1 MKFCHFK
8 NFKAALMFVLLMGT
22 KAFAAQVVI
31 VSDIDDTIKRSH
43 ILGVT
48 HGVATAA
55 LSTPEFSG
63 MAELYTELASEF
75 KARSKE
81 VKIYYV
87 SNAPEGIMNKPHEEL
102 LDFNKFPKGELVLAG
117 LFEKNHK
124 ENVISKIIETENP
137 ETVIFLGDNGE
148 DDVYVYNNM
157 TKKYSTRAIKFST
170 YIRVAY
176 HIDQEAVRGEKV
188 GKPLF
193 ENQMGFATATEISY
207 DLFSKDLIG
216 ETAVVNIA
224 QSTLSPNLLLPEK
237 LHSDTKTH
245 LPYWY
250 DCRDHK
256 VAPIP
261 QGLAT
266 FEILENHN
274 LWLAER
280 CAKAPENKRELIE
293 EELKKI
299 KR

>member
-1 MKFCHFK
+1 
-8 NFKAALMFVLLMGT
+8 
-22 KAFAAQVVI
+22 
-31 VSDIDDTIKRSH
+31 
-43 ILGVT
+43 
-48 HGVATAA
+48 
-55 LSTPEFSG
+55 
-63 MAELYTELASEF
+63 
-75 KARSKE
+75 
-81 VKIYYV
+81 
-87 SNAPEGIMNKPHEEL
+87 
-102 LDFNKFPKGELVLAG
+102 
-117 LFEKNHK
+117 
-124 ENVISKIIETENP
+124 
-137 ETVIFLGDNGE
+137 
-148 DDVYVYNNM
+148 
-157 TKKYSTRAIKFST
+157 
-170 YIRVAY
+170 
-176 HIDQEAVRGEKV
+176 
-188 GKPLF
+188 
-193 ENQMGFATATEISY
+193 TATEISY